1 MAGEDPF
8 AFVAAEQPKPVKHRH
23 NWKGKL
29 FSKDKN
35 GHKSTDQQVE
45 DFLNTA
51 RHNHQTQLPP
61 RAVPPAPRIDVSVS
75 QRWPASHETPSASP
89 HSSPPSAHDLV
100 PPASTFRSAPK
111 KPHRR
116 GLKVSFSRHAPDV
129 IGEGGDECEVPT
141 VEIYRSHHRSRSQ
154 SSVQGGS
161 QQGYAPYPGQSRAPE
176 LHLDT
181 SMPGR
186 RPDGITIS
194 NEPPTPEDDS
204 PRGAP
209 RNPLL
214 LNTQDADFLMALSS
228 GHRDARLSLRNSPDP
243 NSFARRVQ
251 AKMRAEEGRA
261 LQHRREEP
269 MSPDNAENDI
279 RAQQENLP
287 LRPSI
292 NSQLTSLSADTDD
305 VSLNVSLRASPV
317 PAVHERPSDT
327 PEPTLPSVLPTAA
340 PVQVLSPPP
349 RSVLRGGDHSSDYGS
364 RPTSRDSRGKA
375 PSPGPKMT
383 LRSAASAVGDSAFAE
398 FAAYA
403 ERSYPLFRL
412 AAANSK
418 PVLETPLAEWIRT
431 AVWWFL
437 RGRSRLEAAVRS
449 RKHNL
454 AEAARQAVV
463 DLAKSLWIN
472 QEIVPQ
478 LAEIARYG
486 QGGVDALLAIASST
500 GDQYLADT
508 LGLHQGMMSHLRA
521 LTMSMKRNNIIA
533 AAPEQ
538 DVLDQRLDTSV
549 WIKYPQFTPDVVT
562 ILSGATKSM
571 VVDRAA
577 KANTAEMMPLSD
589 TPRFF
594 TYGSMFVSAYVS
606 SGDDDSDQ
614 YAIPCVLS
622 IIRDRGDWYVLAA
635 ISSQNDLVNIVI
647 QSDRKKGPT
656 WDDVQWQVKSFS
668 IEVRLPRGFRL
679 DVVFDESDFKIIWN
693 IVKYTRRI
701 EESLQPEPGERVLF
715 ENTLK
720 VFQYMDPGTPKAFPA
735 EPIQRCRIRLFEKF
749 VTLTTGTGKREAHRG
764 FRLSVVTSPKVK
776 TLSNVQHALGEGT
789 PIVYGYL
796 RGEDGS
802 PAFLLNVTEDGRTR
816 SMLMTF
822 HEVAERTTL
831 HSLLLG
837 MVPSDKEFKIS
848 DIPVRS
854 FAIEQPAD
862 VFSGQPA
869 ITHLQFPAGA
879 ASVIDQ
885 EPGFVEHGYGPTIL
899 SEHLR
904 TFVSTEWG
912 SVTDRVNIGPGEL
925 KIGLDVGKKT
935 VLNVYRPPQE
945 DMTISVAENLV
956 AKDYPETVTKLLQLM
971 KSTPLVRKYEFASLQ
986 DLHTFQAALTGFKVL
1001 YDGMASTFAISR
1013 RRMVVPIYKKWEAN
1027 MARIQVIQQDR
1038 TIQLLAFFADFSH
1051 GKSMNFVLKS
1061 TDTLESFGR
1070 TGKFGIRIVDAKFA
1084 LPRTGDESAPYVCLD
1099 MPEYPSEHD
1108 DIDIAFDTESER
1120 TNFRSVIPAT
1130 MKEPSRMKSLRR

>member
-8 AFVAAEQPKPVKHRH
+8 AFVAAAEQPKPVKKH

-29 FSKDKN
+29 FSKDK

-45 DFLNTA
+45 DFLSTA
-51 RHNHQTQLPP
+51 RPASQTQQPP
-61 RAVPPAPRIDVSVS
+61 RGVPAPRIDVSVS
-75 QRWPASHETPSASP
+75 QRWPASHETSSASP
-89 HSSPPSAHDLV
+89 DSPPSAHEIV
-100 PPASTFRSAPK
+100 PPPHTFRAAPK

-116 GLKVSFSRHAPDV
+116 GLKVSFSREAPDV

-141 VEIYRSHHRSRSQ
+141 VEIYRSHKRTTSK
-154 SSVQGGS
+154 SSIQAGS
-161 QQGYAPYPGQSRAPE
+161 QQGYAPYVGQSRAPE
-176 LHLDT
+176 LRLDT
-181 SMPGR
+181 GS
-186 RPDGITIS
+186 RPDGITI
-194 NEPPTPEDDS
+194 NEPATPEDDS
-204 PRGAP
+204 PQGGP

-214 LNTQDADFLMALSS
+214 LNTQDKDFLMALNS
-228 GHRDARLSLRNSPDP
+228 GQRGSRLSLRESSDP

-261 LQHRREEP
+261 LHHRHEDP
-269 MSPDNAENDI
+269 MSPDNADNTI
-279 RAQQENLP
+279 RAQQDTLP

-292 NSQLTSLSADTDD
+292 NSQLTAEADDA
-305 VSLNVSLRASPV
+305 SLNVSLRTSPV
-317 PAVHERPSDT
+317 PAVHEQPSDT
-327 PEPTLPSVLPTAA
+327 PEPTLPSIPPIAP

-349 RSVLRGGDHSSDYGS
+349 RSALRDDLSSDYGS

-375 PSPGPKMT
+375 PSPGLKMT

-403 ERSYPLFRL
+403 ERFYPLFRL
-412 AAANSK
+412 AAANFK
-418 PVLETPLAEWIRT
+418 PLLETPFPEWIRT

-472 QEIVPQ
+472 QEVIPQ

-486 QGGVDALLAIASST
+486 QGGVDALLAIASTT

-521 LTMSMKRNNIIA
+521 LTMSMKRNNILT

-538 DVLDQRLDTSV
+538 DVLDQRLDTLV
-549 WIKYPQFTPDVVT
+549 WIKYPQFTPDVVAV
-562 ILSGATKSM
+562 LSGATKSM
-571 VVDRAA
+571 VVDRVT
-577 KANTAEMMPLSD
+577 KVNTAEMMPLSD

-594 TYGSMFVSAYVS
+594 TYGSMFVSAYLS
-606 SGDDDSDQ
+606 SGDDDSAQ

-635 ISSQNDLVNIVI
+635 ISSQNDLVNVVI
-647 QSDRKKGPT
+647 QPDRKKGPT
-656 WDDVQWQVKSFS
+656 WDDVQWHVKSFS
-668 IEVRLPRGFRL
+668 IQVRLPRGFLL
-679 DVVFDESDFKIIWN
+679 DVVFEESDFKIIWN

-735 EPIQRCRIRLFEKF
+735 EPIQRCRIRLFEKV
-749 VTLTTGTGKREAHRG
+749 VTLTTGTGKRDAHRG
-764 FRLSVVTSPKVK
+764 FRISVVTSPKVK
-776 TLSNVQHALGEGT
+776 TLSNVRHALGEGA

-802 PAFLLNVTEDGRTR
+802 PALLLNVTEEGRTR

-831 HSLLLG
+831 HSLLIG
-837 MVPSDKEFKIS
+837 MLPSEREFKIS

-862 VFSGQPA
+862 AFSGQPA
-869 ITHLQFPAGA
+869 VSHLQFPAGA

-904 TFVSTEWG
+904 AFVSTEWG

-925 KIGLDVGKKT
+925 KIGLDVSKST

-945 DMTISVAENLV
+945 DMTISLAENLV
-956 AKDYPETVTKLLQLM
+956 QKDYPETVTKLLQLI
-971 KSTPLVRKYEFASLQ
+971 KSRPMVRKYDFASLQ
-986 DLHTFQAALTGFKVL
+986 DLHTFQAALTGFRVL